1 MLAEIEENFLLVTPG
16 ADAITIDMAENC
28 SSCREEV
35 EITLKIIGPAR
46 PSRLRV
52 PSPIKVLDLRNLISK
67 NCQLPIDHLKL
78 ILRGEI
84 LYDSKNGDDVSLR
97 LSDGDS
103 LIVAVKP
110 KPPAKN
116 VQNGFDDDDEDDDL
130 KFQIPESA
138 SWWKKRLFSFLH
150 DKLKLPYVLLV
161 AIFSISLKAWAVIIL
176 WFALAPVAHRWDLGP
191 LYILGTGFCI
201 ILFNL
206 GQRQHGDLS
215 AYSIFNEDFRELP
228 GTLNADRIDR
238 DVRAGQF

>member
-1 MLAEIEENFLLVTPG
+1 
-16 ADAITIDMAENC
+16 MAENC
-28 SSCREEV
+28 SSCRKEV
-35 EITLKIIGPAR
+35 EINLKTIGPAR

-52 PSPIKVLDLRNLISK
+52 PSPIKVLDLRNLIAK
-67 NCQLPIDHLKL
+67 NGQLPIDHLKL

-84 LYDSKNGDDVSLR
+84 LCDRKNEDDVYLW
-97 LSDGDS
+97 LGDGDS

-110 KPPAKN
+110 KPPAKH
-116 VQNGFDDDDEDDDL
+116 VRNGFDDDDDEDDL

-138 SWWKKRLFSFLH
+138 SLWKKRLFSFLH
-150 DKLKLPYVLLV
+150 DKLKLPHVLLM
-161 AIFSISLKAWAVIIL
+161 AIFSISLKAWVLIIL
-176 WFALAPVAHRWDLGP
+176 WFALAPVAHRWDVGP

-201 ILFNL
+201 ILLNL

-228 GTLNADRIDR
+228 GTYNADRIDR